1 MSSSEL
7 TITGFNRDQW
17 ITCQDPYKI
26 ASVKRYFAPENP
38 NARSFVEYLERT
50 NRVCSQTFALFIP
63 VNVTS
68 FSDVVC
74 PWTVHY
80 ALGSDKKGFSKYAYV
95 GGSLLADLITLVFR
109 LVILIPRGVYKCTQ
123 VRAIRLA
130 HPICC
135 TLTTGMD
142 NDLPIKVNHNNKEF
156 YFALDSMHE
165 IQARRYFTR
174 ASESVASSINKY
186 CKDYNKH
193 FENNEETNS
202 NKEYDNYGPLAF
214 KSPEGRSVI
223 ISYSSTACVGHL
235 RTFLHFNYGY
245 SLSMQIVFGGKVLKD
260 DEVLS
265 QKKSKGS
272 TLKVDLLKTT

>member
-80 ALGSDKKGFSKYAYV
+80 ALGSDCNDEGM
-95 GGSLLADLITLVFR
+95 
-109 LVILIPRGVYKCTQ
+109 IL
-123 VRAIRLA
+123 
-130 HPICC
+130 
-135 TLTTGMD
+135 
-142 NDLPIKVNHNNKEF
+142 
-156 YFALDSMHE
+156 
-165 IQARRYFTR
+165 
-174 ASESVASSINKY
+174 
-186 CKDYNKH
+186 
-193 FENNEETNS
+193 
-202 NKEYDNYGPLAF
+202 YDNKFIKWFLTDPL
-214 KSPEGRSVI
+214 
-223 ISYSSTACVGHL
+223 
-235 RTFLHFNYGY
+235 
-245 SLSMQIVFGGKVLKD
+245 
-260 DEVLS
+260 
-265 QKKSKGS
+265 
-272 TLKVDLLKTT
+272 